1 MFKIP
6 EYVKWLIHDDQYRQ
20 FQQENRGRHLSEKDG
35 KFLKEVRK
43 ILKQLEED
51 TAKETHRTAAKIAV
65 HIDGRGPIKDLQSP
79 TVIGKDFWGRPVYDP
94 QRTFYLHKANRYNFG
109 IAPGKNGLQLLCQF
123 YHEAEHAAQ
132 HKGAIYNHTQKQLIA
147 IAATL
152 YSHHVLGES
161 TERTRQVDIE
171 YRNNYQELFAHMAE
185 AKLCIAAYQELL
197 QTNPEQLI
205 QDKTILVFD
214 DVAQRL
220 LTGVSLDNALAMNE
234 RNIQTLLCEP
244 MDTELLRQ
252 YFAGET
258 DEEVC
263 QNAAEFLQTTA
274 PALYALAIDKAQELG
289 SVLLNMIQEM
299 RQEQQAIQQAALRE
313 QQLKT
318 QQMVLSYAQACNIP
332 VLYQKPENAPY
343 GCQSLYPSTIQD
355 LLVHSTFTQHSRV
368 IVMEE
373 GKQPQLMYDFR
384 PIPRP
389 YSTNPTLRAQWEAEH
404 QDELDDDVKI
414 YTRDADEPR

>member
-1 MFKIP
+1 MFQIP
-6 EYVKWLIHDDQYRQ
+6 EYVKAWINDDQYRQ
-20 FQQENRGRHLSEKDG
+20 FQQENMGRHLSEKDG
-35 KFLKEVRK
+35 KFLKAVQK
-43 ILKQLEED
+43 MLTQLEKD
-51 TAKETHRTAAKIAV
+51 AAKETHRAAAKITV
-65 HIDGRGPIKDLQSP
+65 NIDSRGPIKDLQSP
-79 TVIGKDFWGRPVYDP
+79 AVIGQDFWGRPVYDP
-94 QRTFYLHKANRYNFG
+94 QRTFYIPKANRYNFG

-123 YHEAEHAAQ
+123 YHEAEHATQ
-132 HKGAIYNHTQKQLIA
+132 HKGVIYNHTQKQLIA

-152 YSHHVLGES
+152 YSQHALGES

-234 RNIQTLLCEP
+234 RNIHTLLCEP
-244 MDTELLRQ
+244 VDTELLRQ
-252 YFAGET
+252 YFTGET
-258 DEEVC
+258 DKEIC
-263 QNAAEFLQTTA
+263 QNAAKFLQTTA
-274 PALYALAIDKAQELG
+274 PALYALAMDKAQELG
-289 SVLLNMIQEM
+289 RVLRNMIQEM

-318 QQMVLSYAQACNIP
+318 QQMVLSYAKACNIP
-332 VLYQKPENAPY
+332 VLYQTPENAPY
-343 GCQSLYPSTIQD
+343 GCQALYPSTIQD

-373 GKQPQLMYDFR
+373 GKTPQLMYDHR

-389 YSTNPTLRAQWEAEH
+389 YSTNPALRAQWEAEH
-404 QDELDDDVKI
+404 PEEQDADMKI